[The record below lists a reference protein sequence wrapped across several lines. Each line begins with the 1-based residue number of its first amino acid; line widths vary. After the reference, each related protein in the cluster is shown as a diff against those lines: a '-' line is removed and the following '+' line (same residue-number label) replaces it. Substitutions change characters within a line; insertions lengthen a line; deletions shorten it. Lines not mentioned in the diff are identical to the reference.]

1 MMALKKL
8 FKSFVYAFSGICNC
22 IKTCRNF
29 RIHTVAAA
37 FVLYL
42 SGFYDFTPEKYA
54 LLFILIGLVLALECI
69 NTSLENICDAI
80 TKDYLL
86 QIKKAKDAAAG
97 AVLCTAIASV
107 AVAVVLFWDK
117 AVFIEIYNYFN
128 SVGSI
133 LIVIVVLILSCIYIF
148 YEDIFKDGKK

>member
-54 LLFILIGLVLALECI
+54 LLFILIGLVLALFI
-69 NTSLENICDAI
+69 
-80 TKDYLL
+80 
-86 QIKKAKDAAAG
+86 AAG
-97 AVLCTAIASV
+97 KV
-107 AVAVVLFWDK
+107 
-117 AVFIEIYNYFN
+117 
-128 SVGSI
+128 
-133 LIVIVVLILSCIYIF
+133 
-148 YEDIFKDGKK
+148 KDGKGKYILSAKQREAFLGEKNII